1 MFNGPENH
9 RKCQQRQRDK
19 FFSKIPIFFVAKHNV
34 VVDLYLS
41 MRKLSN
47 LSRHVAPFGNLS
59 LGVFFSVDLFSRL
72 KGVWILPVQLLEA
85 PYSIS

>member
-1 MFNGPENH
+1 MFNGPANP
-9 RKCQQRQRDK
+9 RKFHLRKRDT

-47 LSRHVAPFGNLS
+47 LSRHMSPFGYLS

-72 KGVWILPVQLLEA
+72 KGL
-85 PYSIS
+85 